1 MSVRKNEAP
10 PNLERIESL
19 IRTIADFPSPGI
31 LFRDLTPVLADPAGF
46 EAVLSAF
53 EKICAADRPE
63 AIVAIEA
70 RGFLFGAP
78 LAARL
83 RVPLIPVRKAGKLPF
98 QVRKVSYALEYGTA
112 ELEMHTDA
120 LAHGTRA
127 LVVDD
132 VLATGG
138 TAVAAAELVRSLG
151 GTVSAFAFVVELPG
165 LGGAARLREA
175 GESGLVHSLVQY

>member
-1 MSVRKNEAP
+1 MNTTSGEEI
-10 PNLERIESL
+10 PNLERVASL
-19 IRTIADFPSPGI
+19 IRTIPDFPSPGI
-31 LFRDLTPVLADPAGF
+31 LFRDLTPVLTDPSAF
-46 EAVLSAF
+46 DAVLSAF
-53 EKICAADRPE
+53 ERICATEQPE

-83 RVPLIPVRKAGKLPF
+83 GVPLVPVRKAGKLPF

-112 ELEMHTDA
+112 ELEVHTDA

-138 TAVAAAELVRSLG
+138 TAVATAELVRSLG
-151 GTVSAFAFVVELPG
+151 GTVSGFAFVVELPG
-165 LGGAARLREA
+165 LGGAARLEDA
-175 GESGLVHSLVQY
+175 GESGLVHSLVRY